1 MVTTSPQPSPP
12 QTAEREQ
19 ARGIA
24 TKRAYSPV
32 TSHRVKR
39 ASRAFT
45 LIELLV
51 VMAVIALLLAIA
63 VPRYFHSTDRAKE
76 AVLKQ
81 NLAQMRD
88 AIDKYHAD
96 KSRYP
101 DELEDLVTGKYL
113 RRIPPDPI
121 TESTDT
127 WISVPP
133 QPGEQGKIFDVKSG
147 APDAALDGTNF
158 GDW

>member
-12 QTAEREQ
+12 QAAEREQ

-24 TKRAYSPV
+24 TKRAYSP
-32 TSHRVKR
+32 TSYRVKR

-96 KSRYP
+96 KGRYP

-121 TESTDT
+121 TESSDT

-147 APDAALDGTNF
+147 APGAALDDTQY

>member
-1 MVTTSPQPSPP
+1 M
-12 QTAEREQ
+12 
-19 ARGIA
+19 
-24 TKRAYSPV
+24 
-32 TSHRVKR
+32 
-39 ASRAFT
+39 RAFT

-96 KSRYP
+96 KGRYP

-121 TESTDT
+121 TESSDT

-147 APDAALDGTNF
+147 APGVALDQTTY